1 VNREGEKEEVFLG
14 KEGSMAGL
22 ITSVA
27 NRGWRWL
34 ERIITVLGVM
44 ATISIIALMVL
55 TTSDV
60 VKRYIFADPIKGAY
74 EISESLFL
82 TAVFLG
88 LAYTQ
93 LFHEHV
99 NTDLFVRHLSKRAN
113 LILQTIMLLLSLTI
127 YILFSWK
134 GMEAFLTSLVEG
146 EYRWG
151 LIRIP
156 LWPAKLMIPIGLS
169 ALCLRFIG
177 EIVINIRDLL
187 RMEKGTS

>member
-1 VNREGEKEEVFLG
+1 VVPRKED
-14 KEGSMAGL
+14 SIAGL
-22 ITSVA
+22 ITSIA
-27 NRGWRWL
+27 SRGWRWL

-44 ATISIIALMVL
+44 STISIIALMVL

-60 VKRYIFADPIKGAY
+60 VKRYIFANPIKGAY

-88 LAYTQ
+88 LAYTH
-93 LFHEHV
+93 LFREHV
-99 NTDLFVRHLSKRAN
+99 NTDLFIRHLSKRAN
-113 LILQTIMLLLSLTI
+113 LILKAIMLLLALTI
-127 YILFSWK
+127 YVLFSWK
-134 GMEAFLTSLVEG
+134 GMEAFWTSLMEG

-156 LWPAKLMIPIGLS
+156 LWPARLMIPIGVS

-177 EIVINIRDLL
+177 EIVINL
-187 RMEKGTS
+187 RNLFRMGKGAS

>member
-127 YILFSWK
+127 YILFSRK